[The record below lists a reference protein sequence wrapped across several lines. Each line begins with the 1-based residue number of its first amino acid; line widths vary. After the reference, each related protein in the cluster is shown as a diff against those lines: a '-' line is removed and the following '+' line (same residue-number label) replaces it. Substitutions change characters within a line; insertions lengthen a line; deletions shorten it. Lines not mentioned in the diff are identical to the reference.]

1 MNQPPYSISH
11 LNAPEYKDRL
21 WRVEWLGG
29 DIKINSNVES
39 EPTLKI
45 LLGLIKENYE
55 GNLAST
61 EAIEKWET
69 TEIGVGQI
77 VNLSVGSL
85 LKNGKLLQQ
94 TVGSKEKLTINS
106 ENASLFKATDKI
118 GNQNI
123 ITYADHR
130 TSGFGKDSW
139 CLCFPLG
146 DDPAGIII
154 PITEIIRFY
163 FATSTLLSKAIYTGE
178 ISHNINKFVNLNFS
192 GMKNNTYCVV
202 HRRQIVSDNDCWV
215 LGRILNDETAYKAAQ
230 EVHDSLM
237 FQKYNKASNLHP
249 KTILPFMGET
259 ELTVRSKTIGYNH
272 RRILVLRILNCTHPF
287 PFETLEVLADNDGRK
302 ANSETDKPDS
312 EKKEINRPQKT
323 NKKTQEKPLSSTE
336 EPDNSIEPDI
346 FKNDTNRFE
355 HIKNKEIK
363 KTEKDQC
370 DYKAGQMKTQ
380 IHDTLYKQYGTGDGK
395 FTESET
401 KKANLQDDKAS
412 LPADFETFKKII
424 DILNEYPDVDAELI
438 SIDDH
443 SILGTAPAPLL
454 TSSKKR
460 QWSYFS
466 FDKKKKIGKRRLF
479 MIAEITLRNIN
490 LLEKF
495 IIIDTEGRHENDSYK
510 YEILQYFGD
519 LHMSTKLIVDKM
531 TQLFGR
537 LGDLQNISSGI
548 KRKQTGLK
556 HSSKTVEHI
565 AEKIYKLIKSN
576 V

>member
-39 EPTLKI
+39 EPTIKI

-55 GNLAST
+55 ENLALT
-61 EAIEKWET
+61 EAVEKWET

-77 VNLSVGSL
+77 VNLSSGSL

-94 TVGSKEKLTINS
+94 TVGNKEKLIINS
-106 ENASLFKATDKI
+106 ENASLFRATDKI

-230 EVHDSLM
+230 EIHDSLM
-237 FQKYNKASNLHP
+237 LQKYNKASNLHP
-249 KTILPFMGET
+249 KAILPFIGET
-259 ELTVRSKTIGYNH
+259 KLTVRSKTIGYNH

-287 PFETLEVLADNDGRK
+287 PFETLEVLADNDAGK
-302 ANSETDKPDS
+302 ANPETDKPDS
-312 EKKEINRPQKT
+312 EKKDINRPQNI
-323 NKKTQEKPLSSTE
+323 NKNPKNIPLSSTE
-336 EPDNSIEPDI
+336 EPENNFEPDS

-355 HIKNKEIK
+355 HIKNKEIIKTK
-363 KTEKDQC
+363 KEQC
-370 DYKAGQMKTQ
+370 DYKAGQMQTRL
-380 IHDTLYKQYGTGDGK
+380 HDKLYKKYGTGDGK
-395 FTESET
+395 FDESET
-401 KKANLQDDKAS
+401 KKANLKDEKPSIPAS
-412 LPADFETFKKII
+412 FESFQKVIKL
-424 DILNEYPDVDAELI
+424 LNEYSDVDAKLI
-438 SIDDH
+438 SLDDH
-443 SILGTAPAPLL
+443 SIVGTVKVPLL
-454 TSSKKR
+454 APKERR
-460 QWSYFS
+460 QWSYLV
-466 FDKKKKIGKRRLF
+466 FDRKRKIGKQRLF
-479 MIAEITLRNIN
+479 MIANITLEINGQIKKFIVVDTECRNKDDN
-490 LLEKF
+490 YKLEVFQYGGEISMVAKF
-495 IIIDTEGRHENDSYK
+495 II
-510 YEILQYFGD
+510 
-519 LHMSTKLIVDKM
+519 DKM
-531 TQLFGR
+531 TLLKGR
-537 LGDLQNISSGI
+537 LGNTLNISPDI
-548 KRKQTGLK
+548 RRMQKGLIHNKKEEK
-556 HSSKTVEHI
+556 HFAK
-565 AEKIYKLIKSN
+565 AIYNLIKSN
-576 V
+576 I